1 MWTQLIAKNEKTEY
15 RHMCGLNLL
24 GGGGGGGGGGGPFIN
39 SKPYIFRVSILSLK
53 QPNRSSSYRVICLS
67 NN

>member
-1 MWTQLIAKNEKTEY
+1 MWTQLIAKNEKTEH
-15 RHMCGLNLL
+15 RHMCGLNLCW
-24 GGGGGGGGGGGPFIN
+24 GGGGGGGPFIN

-53 QPNRSSSYRVICLS
+53 QPNRSSSYRVFCLS